1 MWLQREMNMSPEVT
15 LTELHLEL
23 SKAAEGGGDEVSI
36 LVLNVLQDVLPVQTD
51 GIGDEEWTV
60 QVCQ

>member
-1 MWLQREMNMSPEVT
+1 MSAEVT
-15 LTELHLEL
+15 LTELPLQL

-60 QVCQ
+60 QLCQ